1 MKLESRENIENIEN
15 SENIENI
22 ENNQSYEN
30 HETSEG
36 NESSQ
41 STENVSSN
49 SSSICNEKST
59 YAYISIFIIGIEIGW
74 SLISIIALIRE
85 PRNVI
90 ERICPGKF
98 IWDYLLV
105 VLILNKL
112 ITIYIVKCIYVLY
125 HDKKCNVSRFA
136 SCIVI
141 ELLILALGLLLLNN
155 QCIHNELRGTLIYAS
170 IATCILLISLII
182 ILLVI
187 FGYVIAFCIGIYKK

>member
-1 MKLESRENIENIEN
+1 MSISVDIMKLENSKNIEN
-15 SENIENI
+15 SENS

-30 HETSEG
+30 HETSQ
-36 NESSQ
+36 NA
-41 STENVSSN
+41 ENDSSN
-49 SSSICNEKST
+49 NSSICNEKST
-59 YAYISIFIIGIEIGW
+59 YAYISIFILGIEIGW

-90 ERICPGKF
+90 ERICPGNF

-112 ITIYIVKCIYVLY
+112 LTIYIVKSIYVLY

-187 FGYVIAFCIGIYKK
+187 FGYVIVFCIGIYKK